1 METNEQKLTK
11 EEKLMFFILGLILT
25 VAVGVLI
32 IDGFSKNDKS
42 LKSETPTSEVET
54 GDEEQTQESSS
65 NLIEVPQ
72 EESESKENSSE
83 EQQEIENN
91 TESEKEKSEVQE
103 NTDKQ
108 EENNSKENNT
118 SEQEKNNGKKNLPYT
133 AADDEDYVDNHE
145 SGWKVSR
152 EVVTEAYTGTKIKIN
167 KNVVLENGVMEEAV
181 VTVRKVIGNR
191 LVIVDTTDSEFIAE
205 EGTYIYSYTHNNIT
219 KEVTLKVYNNLELE
233 DVDILGL
240 KETEDNKSG
249 LSKESFNYIYQ
260 NNLNSTI
267 SLEDDVYT
275 LTSVKNKKSN
285 EVIIKVR
292 LTNHAN
298 SITSKTRGV
307 KVLEHGKYHDELY
320 DNEIILLLNLDI
332 LSKEDTNIITLNIDG
347 KNYVFKMNIKLVN
360 TRKEL
365 KDKKGN
371 ATKDTKENKI
381 LVEEPPTVP
390 EELEQQDK
398 PHVEYLLNVT
408 ERIDVNN
415 NSLEE
420 FPWKTQ

>member
-54 GDEEQTQESSS
+54 GDEENSQESSS

-72 EESESKENSSE
+72 EENESNENSSE

-91 TESEKEKSEVQE
+91 TESDQQKSEVQE

-108 EENNSKENNT
+108 EENNSEENNT
-118 SEQEKNNGKKNLPYT
+118 SEQDENNGKKNLPST

-145 SGWKVSR
+145 SGWKVNR
-152 EVVTEAYTGTKIKIN
+152 EVVTEAYTGTKIKVN

-191 LVIVDTTDSEFIAE
+191 LVIVDTTDNEFIAE

-219 KEVTLKVYNNLELE
+219 KEITLKVYNNLELE
-233 DVDILGL
+233 DIDILSL
-240 KETEDNKSG
+240 KETEDNKSN
-249 LSKESFNYIYQ
+249 LSNESFNYIYQ

-292 LTNHAN
+292 LTNHTN
-298 SITSKTRGV
+298 RITPKTRGV
-307 KVLEHGKYHDELY
+307 KVLEPGKYHEELY
-320 DNEIILLLNLDI
+320 NNEIILLLNLDI

-371 ATKDTKENKI
+371 ATKDTKEDKI

-390 EELEQQDK
+390 EELTQQDK

-420 FPWKTQ
+420 FP

>member
-54 GDEEQTQESSS
+54 GDEEQSQESSS
-65 NLIEVPQ
+65 DLIEVPQ

-91 TESEKEKSEVQE
+91 TESEQEKSEVQE

-267 SLEDDVYT
+267 SLDEDVYT

-298 SITSKTRGV
+298 SITSKTKGV
-307 KVLEHGKYHDELY
+307 KVLEHGKYHEELY
-320 DNEIILLLNLDI
+320 NNEIILLLNLDI

-420 FPWKTQ
+420 FP

>member
-54 GDEEQTQESSS
+54 GDEEQSQESSS

-91 TESEKEKSEVQE
+91 TESEQEKSEVQE

-108 EENNSKENNT
+108 EENNSEESNT

-191 LVIVDTTDSEFIAE
+191 LVIVDTTDNEFIAE

-307 KVLEHGKYHDELY
+307 KVLEHGKYHEELY
-320 DNEIILLLNLDI
+320 NNEIILLLNLDI

-420 FPWKTQ
+420 FP

>member
-267 SLEDDVYT
+267 SLDENVYT

>member
-91 TESEKEKSEVQE
+91 TESEQNNSEVQE

-267 SLEDDVYT
+267 SLDENVYT

-420 FPWKTQ
+420 FP

>member
-267 SLEDDVYT
+267 SLDENVYT

-420 FPWKTQ
+420 FP

>member
-25 VAVGVLI
+25 VA
-32 IDGFSKNDKS
+32 GFSKNDKS

-54 GDEEQTQESSS
+54 GDEEQSQESSS
-65 NLIEVPQ
+65 DLIEVPQ

-91 TESEKEKSEVQE
+91 TESEQEKSEVQE

-167 KNVVLENGVMEEAV
+167 KNVVLENGVMEDV

-267 SLEDDVYT
+267 SLDEDVYT

-298 SITSKTRGV
+298 SITSKTKGV
-307 KVLEHGKYHDELY
+307 KVLEHGKYHEELY
-320 DNEIILLLNLDI
+320 NNEIILLLNLDI

-420 FPWKTQ
+420 FP